1 MEPRKPFI
9 IGVSGGPTS
18 GKTMVIERIMNRF
31 QTLNETRSKQVITIS
46 MESFYR
52 ELSDEERALAEK
64 GEYDF
69 DHPTAFDFDRLA
81 DTITKLEQG
90 FSVTI
95 PRYDYLISSS
105 DGVLKLEPADVI
117 IVEGILAFYD
127 ERIRRKFTMKL
138 FVDADADVRL
148 ARRVKRDISQ
158 RKRPL
163 PLVLSQYTNKV
174 KPAFEEFCQ
183 PTMKYADV
191 IIPRAGE
198 NDVAIDLIVQ
208 HIQDFLRCGRDNTDN
223 HRFIKRVMEE
233 KLEVVSLH

>member
-1 MEPRKPFI
+1 MTNMEPRKPFI

-18 GKTMVIERIMNRF
+18 GK
-31 QTLNETRSKQVITIS
+31 VITIS

-148 ARRVKRDISQ
+148 ARRGKYALQ
-158 RKRPL
+158 
-163 PLVLSQYTNKV
+163 V

-198 NDVAIDLIVQ
+198 NDVAIDLITNPRPWIFRMVL
-208 HIQDFLRCGRDNTDN
+208 ISIEPDFD
-223 HRFIKRVMEE
+223 II
-233 KLEVVSLH
+233 